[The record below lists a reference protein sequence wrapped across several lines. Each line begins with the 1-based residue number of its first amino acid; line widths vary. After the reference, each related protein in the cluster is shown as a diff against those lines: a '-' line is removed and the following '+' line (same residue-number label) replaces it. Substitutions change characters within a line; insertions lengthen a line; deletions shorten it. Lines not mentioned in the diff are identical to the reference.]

1 MAFLRVA
8 RAAALTSTAALTTV
22 AYATSNNNAS
32 CRVSHASPST
42 STSTT
47 NTSFQH
53 HVLGRSN
60 LDVQYLNKK
69 LKQFSN
75 SRLGNGLSMCSYPAN
90 KPIED
95 RACASK
101 AVIESDSAVLV
112 AKSGEVNEQLPGDV
126 DELVEIFSVF
136 DGHGGY
142 QVADFA
148 SVRCICC

>member
-32 CRVSHASPST
+32 CRVSNASPST
-42 STSTT
+42 STSTTT

-60 LDVQYLNKK
+60 LDVQYQNKK

-75 SRLGNGLSMCSYPAN
+75 SRLGNGLSMGSYPAN

-95 RACASK
+95 RACVSK

-112 AKSGEVNEQLPGDV
+112 AKSGEMLPGDV

-148 SVRCICC
+148 SVRCTCC